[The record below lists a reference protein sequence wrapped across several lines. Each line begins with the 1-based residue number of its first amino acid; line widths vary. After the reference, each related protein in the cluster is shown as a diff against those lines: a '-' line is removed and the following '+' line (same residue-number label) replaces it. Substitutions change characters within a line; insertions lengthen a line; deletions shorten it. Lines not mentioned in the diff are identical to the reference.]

1 MSSLLSLL
9 RAGDEL
15 LSRVVRAI
23 CVVAMAS
30 IFIMFILNVFV
41 RFVPIYN
48 FTQTDDWIQFALV
61 WMIFLGAQELVRTRN
76 HFVVDLFTDRLR
88 DRLSGRIL
96 RVIVCAIELATY
108 AVICWYGWIWVMRS
122 NATMQSI
129 PWMEVRYMR
138 PCAVCTDKKSPAP
151 LQAAFGRLFCV
162 LSLRATPGA
171 GRMSP
176 KPLFPALPGPEQ
188 ISRGGNVHG

>member
-96 RVIVCAIELATY
+96 CVIVCAIELATY

-129 PWMEVRYMR
+129 PWLEIRY
-138 PCAVCTDKKSPAP
+138 VY
-151 LQAAFGRLFCV
+151 L
-162 LSLRATPGA
+162 
-171 GRMSP
+171 
-176 KPLFPALPGPEQ
+176 ALPVSAFFMTVFSLKDLVETVTGWSAKDDEDEDGEEGGGLDG
-188 ISRGGNVHG
+188 RGALEEGAAKRG

>member
-1 MSSLLSLL
+1 M
-9 RAGDEL
+9 
-15 LSRVVRAI
+15 LSRVVRTL
-23 CVVAMAS
+23 CVVAMAA

-96 RVIVCAIELATY
+96 RVVVCLIELATY

-129 PWMEVRYMR
+129 PWMEVRYMY
-138 PCAVCTDKKSPAP
+138 
-151 LQAAFGRLFCV
+151 AAIPVSAGFMTLYGIRDLLEALRRLR
-162 LSLRATPGA
+162 LR
-171 GRMSP
+171 
-176 KPLFPALPGPEQ
+176 
-188 ISRGGNVHG
+188 